1 MPSSRMDRP
10 ISFGAISK
18 TSRSSVGL
26 ENRYTIVM
34 TNPPMQFRRTSSCT
48 AESSSPKKENHGSEM
63 LLWGRVGK
71 VFSFH
76 VCEEIPVRCG
86 GRAVLTQPHSFS
98 LSHRVVAKGIFAHQ
112 LRTLQDFQRLR
123 KLSRPLAAIPAF
135 WTSLAENTAN
145 PTPFHPG
152 RRKIIGAAVSIACSI
167 TGIWL

>member
-48 AESSSPKKENHGSEM
+48 AESSSPKKENHGSEI

-98 LSHRVVAKGIFAHQ
+98 AGHRVVTEGIFS
-112 LRTLQDFQRLR
+112 R
-123 KLSRPLAAIPAF
+123 KSRSIQHTHVLSKLVF
-135 WTSLAENTAN
+135 SLSVVVAYCHFARE
-145 PTPFHPG
+145 
-152 RRKIIGAAVSIACSI
+152 RESKS
-167 TGIWL
+167 